1 MKRLRKLDLQN
12 SHGTATIDEIP
23 AVVRISTKD
32 DLGRMR
38 EKCIKCFT
46 QTSLV
51 EIAERCIKN
60 DRSKI
65 TPILEI
71 FKELRQ

>member
-1 MKRLRKLDLQN
+1 MKQLRSLDLQN
-12 SHGTATIDEIP
+12 SHRTATIDEIP
-23 AVVRISTKD
+23 AAVHIPTKEN
-32 DLGRMR
+32 LGRMR

-46 QTSLV
+46 ESSLV
-51 EIAERCIKN
+51 QIAERCIKY

-65 TPILEI
+65 TTILEI

>member
-1 MKRLRKLDLQN
+1 
-12 SHGTATIDEIP
+12 
-23 AVVRISTKD
+23 
-32 DLGRMR
+32 MR